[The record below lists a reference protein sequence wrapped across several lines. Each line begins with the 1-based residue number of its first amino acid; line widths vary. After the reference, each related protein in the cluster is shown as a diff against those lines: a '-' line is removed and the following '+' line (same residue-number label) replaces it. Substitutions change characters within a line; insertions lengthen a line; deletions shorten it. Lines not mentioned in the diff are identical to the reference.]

1 MTVHLPL
8 HVAYGGL
15 ALLTSLINNIFLLFY
30 VSTFVT
36 IFDIDST
43 SFYIGE
49 TIFLIWNSVNDPF
62 FGWLSDSGTLK
73 ESKGKDK
80 TDIVMKR
87 IDALSKFGPLFTV
100 SFLLFWFKVMPIAL
114 QFTIALCLYDSFL
127 TMVDLHH
134 QALLADITID
144 AKDRVKLNSYCSA
157 FSAAG
162 SLSVFISYALW
173 DKNDMMKFQ
182 MYCLFI
188 ALFAC
193 FGFYICCKSLKK
205 YYKENHFSKKNDEET
220 KNTVGD
226 FSVVKKYTSQ
236 VLKHRNF
243 LLFSAM
249 NLVQVF
255 HCHFNSN
262 FFPLFIHQ
270 LLGHILTPTQGAML
284 LGFSFLVPHINNL
297 YFLHLCKR
305 YGSYNIIKTLFI
317 IKLVLALLMWTLGM
331 NYWYLLCM
339 FIVSNRVFT
348 EGTCR
353 LLNLVISDLVD
364 EDFVKFRRQS
374 PVSALVF
381 GTAALLSKPGQT
393 LAPLIGSYLIYLQ
406 TGKSLFMDQDSAN
419 LKIHSQSGATHGDD
433 DRFKEGCFVVLI
445 VIPVVCALVQLFV
458 WQLFSLKGRY
468 LKDVKFAR
476 ANLEE
481 KLLMG
486 IVV

>member
-15 ALLTSLINNIFLLFY
+15 ALLTSLINNVFLLFY

-173 DKNDMMKFQ
+173 DKNDLMKFQ

-188 ALFAC
+188 ALFA
-193 FGFYICCKSLKK
+193 
-205 YYKENHFSKKNDEET
+205 
-220 KNTVGD
+220 
-226 FSVVKKYTSQ
+226 
-236 VLKHRNF
+236 
-243 LLFSAM
+243 
-249 NLVQVF
+249 
-255 HCHFNSN
+255 
-262 FFPLFIHQ
+262 
-270 LLGHILTPTQGAML
+270 
-284 LGFSFLVPHINNL
+284 
-297 YFLHLCKR
+297 
-305 YGSYNIIKTLFI
+305 
-317 IKLVLALLMWTLGM
+317 
-331 NYWYLLCM
+331 
-339 FIVSNRVFT
+339 
-348 EGTCR
+348 
-353 LLNLVISDLVD
+353 
-364 EDFVKFRRQS
+364 
-374 PVSALVF
+374 
-381 GTAALLSKPGQT
+381 
-393 LAPLIGSYLIYLQ
+393 
-406 TGKSLFMDQDSAN
+406 
-419 LKIHSQSGATHGDD
+419 
-433 DRFKEGCFVVLI
+433 
-445 VIPVVCALVQLFV
+445 
-458 WQLFSLKGRY
+458 
-468 LKDVKFAR
+468 
-476 ANLEE
+476 
-481 KLLMG
+481 
-486 IVV
+486 

>member
-15 ALLTSLINNIFLLFY
+15 ALLTSLINNVFLLFY

-134 QALLADITID
+134 QALLADIAID

-188 ALFAC
+188 YLP
-193 FGFYICCKSLKK
+193 
-205 YYKENHFSKKNDEET
+205 
-220 KNTVGD
+220 V
-226 FSVVKKYTSQ
+226 
-236 VLKHRNF
+236 
-243 LLFSAM
+243 
-249 NLVQVF
+249 
-255 HCHFNSN
+255 
-262 FFPLFIHQ
+262 
-270 LLGHILTPTQGAML
+270 
-284 LGFSFLVPHINNL
+284 LGF
-297 YFLHLCKR
+297 
-305 YGSYNIIKTLFI
+305 
-317 IKLVLALLMWTLGM
+317 
-331 NYWYLLCM
+331 
-339 FIVSNRVFT
+339 
-348 EGTCR
+348 
-353 LLNLVISDLVD
+353 
-364 EDFVKFRRQS
+364 
-374 PVSALVF
+374 
-381 GTAALLSKPGQT
+381 
-393 LAPLIGSYLIYLQ
+393 IYV
-406 TGKSLFMDQDSAN
+406 AN
-419 LKIHSQSGATHGDD
+419 L
-433 DRFKEGCFVVLI
+433 
-445 VIPVVCALVQLFV
+445 
-458 WQLFSLKGRY
+458 
-468 LKDVKFAR
+468 
-476 ANLEE
+476 
-481 KLLMG
+481 
-486 IVV
+486 